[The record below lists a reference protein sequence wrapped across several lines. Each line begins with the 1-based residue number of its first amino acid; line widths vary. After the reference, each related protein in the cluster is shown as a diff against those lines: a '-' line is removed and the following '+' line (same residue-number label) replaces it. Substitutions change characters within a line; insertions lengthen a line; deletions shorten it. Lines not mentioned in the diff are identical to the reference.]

1 MISKLFSSKK
11 VVDSAISG
19 VDKAFFTKEEKMDVF
34 QKLLV
39 LYEPYKLAQ
48 RILAIVFCVPWVL
61 SWSAVV
67 ISSFFGFDTSKISPL
82 LGGQMGNIVLTIAA
96 FYFGGGALE
105 GLIKASKK

>member
-1 MISKLFSSKK
+1 MIGKLFSSKK

-19 VDKAFFTKEEKMDVF
+19 VDKAFFTKEEQMDVF

-48 RILAIVFCVPWVL
+48 RILAIVFCVPWAIAWSLVVVMAF
-61 SWSAVV
+61 SGADVSAVTP
-67 ISSFFGFDTSKISPL
+67 F
-82 LGGQMGNIVLTIAA
+82 LGGKMGTIVLTITA

-105 GLIKASKK
+105 GMIRASKK